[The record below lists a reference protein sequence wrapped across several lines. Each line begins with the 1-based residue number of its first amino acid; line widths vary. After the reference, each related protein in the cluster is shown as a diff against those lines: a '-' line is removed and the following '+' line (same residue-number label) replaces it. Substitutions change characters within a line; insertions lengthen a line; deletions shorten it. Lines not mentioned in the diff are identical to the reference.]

1 MAAKIGKWEV
11 QIQSLTTP
19 LPLIYIY
26 IQTNYQK
33 AHLYKYKSLTSVM
46 ITKYISVQGKQP
58 SASPLSRLRQTD
70 ALLPAGQATLQV
82 LQHVPE
88 STEHLLLKTKECK
101 KFPSTELNVHYLL
114 LIFLFCQAQPSPSW
128 MA

>member
-1 MAAKIGKWEV
+1 
-11 QIQSLTTP
+11 
-19 LPLIYIY
+19 
-26 IQTNYQK
+26 
-33 AHLYKYKSLTSVM
+33 M

-82 LQHVPE
+82 LQHVLE
-88 STEHLLLKTKECK
+88 ITEHLLLKTKECK

-114 LIFLFCQAQPSPSW
+114 LNGPDLFCCRQICDWIGSL
-128 MA
+128 